1 MEVLRLEVKEGLED
15 LKLQPIIRLV
25 NDEAVAEA
33 IELTNMAI
41 KMALSGSGDHNDT
54 KSTGWRIIPPDS
66 AGLTL
71 LAPLSRPCSALLWRA
86 VRRRVC
92 PDCAQQ
98 TQRVHS
104 ATVL

>member
-41 KMALSGSGDHNDT
+41 KMALSGE
-54 KSTGWRIIPPDS
+54 W
-66 AGLTL
+66 
-71 LAPLSRPCSALLWRA
+71 
-86 VRRRVC
+86 
-92 PDCAQQ
+92 
-98 TQRVHS
+98 
-104 ATVL
+104 